1 MKKIILFS
9 IALMFLC
16 GVNLSAQS
24 TAARGMNYQAVAR
37 DAAGQVIANH
47 SIALK
52 VALVSK
58 SADQTEYY
66 SETHQVTTDQNGLF
80 KIVIGEGKAA
90 NGQFV
95 DVPWAKDQVWL
106 NIAMDNNGGKN
117 FTLVSS
123 AKLLSVPYA
132 YHATTATQLV
142 DPTSAIELPQEKNQS
157 IYWTTGGNT
166 NTRPTIH
173 FLGTRDN
180 QDLVIKTFD
189 KIRAIET
196 KEGQLQIKSGVDGAD
211 DDKKAYPLTIEGSKQ
226 GIWIEVNGGRSSANN
241 FLVFADENGV
251 HGGVEGETLGELLS
265 SAEFISKTALAALQ
279 IVSFTAQLVALGIE
293 VGGLSATGVGAGAAA
308 GAAATAVAIG
318 AEMAAFIIEQG
329 KCVDE
334 LVNNVGVSF
343 FSGAGDYAEWLKRKT
358 DEKDMFYGEIVGVR
372 AGVASRNTEQ
382 ADHYLVISKRPI
394 VLGNMPQKDQEH
406 LFEKVAFMGQ
416 VPVKVAGSVAIG
428 DYIIPSGNHDGIGI
442 AVHPADMKIGD
453 YAKIVGVAWQAAG
466 DNPINYVNVAVGI
479 NANDLSKKVDELN
492 GKVEQ
497 IMLYLEGKAALHGT
511 DAQNI
516 AALAKPSTTVK
527 KMLTDEEFDQLI
539 DKNADLYKEIFAQTK
554 AELHKRGYEDSEMT
568 AFLNDP
574 IDTMKKM
581 RRNPEYLTQ
590 WALIDRKIKSNR

>member
-1 MKKIILFS
+1 
-9 IALMFLC
+9 MFLC

-132 YHATTATQLV
+132 YHANTASQLLS
-142 DPTSAIELPQEKNQS
+142 PAGETEPQEKNQS

-166 NTRPTIH
+166 NTRPTTH

-180 QDLVIKTFD
+180 QDLVIKTDD

-196 KEGQLQIKSGVDGAD
+196 KEGQLQIKSGVDGAKG
-211 DDKKAYPLTIEGSKQ
+211 DKGAYPLTIEGSKQ
-226 GIWIEVNGGRSSANN
+226 GIWIEVNGGRSSANH
-241 FLVFADENGV
+241 FLTFADANDTW
-251 HGGVEGETLGELLS
+251 GGVAGQTLAELKA
-265 SAEFISKTALAALQ
+265 SAEYINKEVLRDLK
-279 IVSFTAQLVALGIE
+279 IVSFAAQIIALGIE
-293 VGGLSATGVGAGAAA
+293 VGGLFGSGFGAGAAA
-308 GAAATAVAIG
+308 GAAAQAVAIG
-318 AEMAAFIIEQG
+318 IEIADFVIEQ
-329 KCVDE
+329 KNCFSE
-334 LVNNVGVSF
+334 LETNVGVTFS
-343 FSGAGDYAEWLKRKT
+343 SGAGDYAEWLKRKT
-358 DEKDMFYGEIVGVR
+358 DEKDMAYGEIVGVR
-372 AGVASRNTEQ
+372 AGVASRNTNQ
-382 ADHYLVISKRPI
+382 ADHYMVISKRPI

-406 LFEKVAFMGQ
+406 LFEQVAFMGQ
-416 VPVKVAGSVAIG
+416 VPVKVAGPVAIG
-428 DYIIPSGNHDGIGI
+428 DYIIPSGNHDGIGL

-453 YAKIVGVAWQAAG
+453 YAKIVGVAWQAAK
-466 DNPINYVNVAVGI
+466 DQPLNYVNVAVGI

-497 IMLYLEGKAALHGT
+497 IMLYLEGKASLHGA
-511 DAQNI
+511 DAQAI
-516 AALAKPSTTVK
+516 SSMVKPSTTAHK
-527 KMLTDEEFDQLI
+527 LLTDEEFDQLI
-539 DKNADLYKEIFAQTK
+539 DKNAGIYNEIFASVK
-554 AELHKRGYEDSEMT
+554 AELTRRGEDLSDLTNFFDNPAET
-568 AFLNDP
+568 F
-574 IDTMKKM
+574 KKI
-581 RRNPEYLTQ
+581 RRNPEYATQ
-590 WALIDRKIKSNR
+590 WALVDKKIKSNR